1 MMRMMGIMRMMGMMG
16 MMVMWILTVRIT
28 MMVKFMMPGFVL
40 AAVLPQRERSVQP
53 NLAQVDFCR
62 FVTEILY

>member
-16 MMVMWILTVRIT
+16 MMVMWIT
-28 MMVKFMMPGFVL
+28 MMAKLMMPGFVL